1 MAASVPV
8 TTVDI
13 REVVLSNSSFGP
25 QEIQAIVRA
34 IAEDASRHAVLR
46 EAVNELSNR
55 SEQTPASA
63 VRLGVCYYLLGKYSQ
78 ADQTL
83 AKADGGAVA
92 CFYMGKAKAEQGR
105 YRESI
110 ACFESART
118 AGYAPEACMLAMA
131 ESYRCA
137 GDAQQS
143 LAILDQMFGPVEQT
157 AEYLYQRGATVAA
170 IGGNPNEVFAL
181 FERAVETDRRH
192 SGALFGL
199 ALENDRRG
207 NDEEALQLYQRA
219 AESYPTYIGALLNL
233 GILYEDFQQYDRA
246 SQCYQR
252 ILEQFPDHPRARL
265 YLKDASASRDMF
277 YDEEA
282 IKRQDRL
289 QQILSVPV
297 SDFELSVRSRNCL
310 QRMGIRTLG
319 DLARTTEAELLSS
332 KNFGETSLV
341 EIRDML
347 ASKGLQL
354 GQFAHERPEQEPP
367 VDVSHLSAE
376 EQALLARPISD
387 LNLSVRAR
395 KCMVRLG
402 LTTIGELIRK
412 TGDDLLECK
421 NFGVT
426 SLNEVKEKLGQ
437 YNLKLRGD

>member
-1 MAASVPV
+1 MAASAQVMM
-8 TTVDI
+8 VDV

-25 QEIQAIVRA
+25 QEIQGIVRA
-34 IAEDASRHAVLR
+34 ITDDASRHAVLR
-46 EAVNELSNR
+46 DAVNELAAR
-55 SEQTPASA
+55 GEQTPASA
-63 VRLGVCYYLLGKYSQ
+63 VRLGVCCYLLGRYDQ
-78 ADQTL
+78 AEQTL

-92 CFYMGKAKAEQGR
+92 HFYLGKTKAEQGKHR
-105 YRESI
+105 DAM
-110 ACFESART
+110 ACYESART
-118 AGYAPEACMLAMA
+118 AGYDADACALAIAEA
-131 ESYRCA
+131 YRCS
-137 GDAQQS
+137 GNAQQA

-157 AEYLYQRGATVAA
+157 ADYLYQRGATVAA
-170 IGGNPNEVFAL
+170 IGGNPQEVTAL
-181 FERAVETDRRH
+181 FERAVDTDRRH

-219 AESYPTYIGALLNL
+219 AECYPTYIGVLLNL
-233 GILYEDFQQYDRA
+233 GVLYEDFQQYDRA
-246 SQCYQR
+246 QQCYQR
-252 ILEQFPDHPRARL
+252 ILEQFPDHPRAWL

-282 IKRQDRL
+282 LKRQDRL
-289 QQILSVPV
+289 TQILSVPV

-347 ASKGLQL
+347 TSKGLQL
-354 GQFAHERPEQEPP
+354 GQFAHERPEQEAP
-367 VDVSHLSAE
+367 VDLSHLSVE
-376 EQALLARPISD
+376 EQALLNRPISD

-402 LTTIGELIRK
+402 LTSIGELVRK

-437 YNLKLRGD
+437 YNLKLRGE